1 MHVSRSGERNETS
14 PSQSAPSRTTRTRWP
29 TDQLLSCVFGGRG
42 RGGLCVVPLFLYI
55 LSACGLPFG
64 VAAACAVDG
73 GYWLLSFVLI
83 RADALCN
90 TLVCRDPPDIES
102 RFELALGACFG
113 ANGTILGPGGGAS
126 MCS

>member
-1 MHVSRSGERNETS
+1 M
-14 PSQSAPSRTTRTRWP
+14 
-29 TDQLLSCVFGGRG
+29 
-42 RGGLCVVPLFLYI
+42 CVVPLFLYI

-102 RFELALGACFG
+102 GFELALGREFVVL
-113 ANGTILGPGGGAS
+113 GTVLGGERRWRHVLLVIDNVS
-126 MCS
+126 